1 MPQEK
6 FPFLPYHTPRTR
18 GLHLL
23 GTALATSLSICL
35 LPAEKGEVKAPPG
48 HQARAVK
55 GLFRQIFLKKLSP
68 LTCPSCSEISSARED
83 FADRAAS

>member
-35 LPAEKGEVKAPPG
+35 LPAEKGEVQGSPWTPG
-48 HQARAVK
+48 TSSEGSLQAD
-55 GLFRQIFLKKLSP
+55 LPEEI
-68 LTCPSCSEISSARED
+68 ISSHM
-83 FADRAAS
+83 SQLL